1 MAISVSRDTLGIGSR
16 SVDYLLLATYFCLMG
31 IGWVMIYAVG
41 YKSEG
46 YSHLPIAEFF
56 KTPVGKQIIFIGIS
70 LILVGFIMSID
81 WKFWRTF
88 AYVFYGLGLL
98 GLVAVLLF
106 GKVVNGAKA
115 WFMIG
120 GFGMQPVELAKL
132 GTCLALSNM
141 MSSPNID
148 FRETRTQMAVGGLL
162 LVPMFL
168 IMLQP
173 DAGSC
178 LVFFSFSIM
187 LYREGLSPV
196 PYIVGLSLIGVFIVG
211 LKYDPNLVIFSL
223 MMLTS
228 ALFVVFIAEKRLI
241 WIGSM
246 FVVIAAALY
255 AYFSGLREIGLITML
270 LLTVVF
276 VVVHSRRGRFKLVVF
291 ATAALFTSAAI
302 VYGSN
307 FVFYNVLK
315 KHQQERIN
323 VWLNPDK
330 VDPRGAAYNSIHS
343 KMAIGSGGLFGKG
356 LLEGTMTKL
365 NYVPEQST
373 DFIFCTVGEEHGF
386 IGTAAVI
393 GFFLLFLIR
402 IVQIAERQRSNFSR
416 CYAYGVAGIFF
427 LHFLINIGMTMGLM
441 PIIGIPLPFI
451 SAGGSSL
458 LGFTAMLAILL
469 KLDSHRYSV

>member
-1 MAISVSRDTLGIGSR
+1 
-16 SVDYLLLATYFCLMG
+16 
-31 IGWVMIYAVG
+31 MIFV
-41 YKSEG
+41 
-46 YSHLPIAEFF
+46 
-56 KTPVGKQIIFIGIS
+56 GIS

-88 AYVFYGLGLL
+88 AYVFYGAGLL
-98 GLVAVLLF
+98 GLLLVLII
-106 GKVVNGAKA
+106 GKEINGAKA

-120 GFGMQPVELAKL
+120 GFGIQPAELAKL
-132 GTCLALSNM
+132 GTCLSLSNM

-148 FRETRTQMAVGGLL
+148 FRETRTQMAIGGLL
-162 LVPMFL
+162 LIPMFL

-178 LVFFSFSIM
+178 LVFLSFSIM
-187 LYREGLSPV
+187 LYREGLSPL
-196 PYIVGLSLIGVFIVG
+196 PYVVAFGLASVFIMG
-211 LKYDPNLVIFSL
+211 LKYDPHLVFFCL

-228 ALFVVFIAEKRLI
+228 TLYVVFIAEQRLL
-241 WIGSM
+241 WITSM
-246 FVVIAAALY
+246 IGLVSVALY
-255 AYFSGLREIGLITML
+255 AFFSGRQEIGILIMLLITL
-270 LLTVVF
+270 VF
-276 VVVHSRRGRFKLVVF
+276 VIVHSRRGRFKLVVF
-291 ATAALFTSAAI
+291 ASSALFI
-302 VYGSN
+302 GGVILYGSN
-307 FVFYNVLK
+307 FAFYNVLR
-315 KHQQERIN
+315 KHQQERLN

-343 KMAIGSGGLFGKG
+343 KMAIGSGGLAGKG
-356 LLEGTMTKL
+356 FLEGTMTRL

-416 CYAYGVAGIFF
+416 CYAYGIAGIFF
-427 LHFLINIGMTMGLM
+427 VHFLINVGMTMGLM
-441 PIIGIPLPFI
+441 PIIGIPLPFV

-458 LGFTAMLAILL
+458 LGFTGMFAILL